1 MNSKKEKTAI
11 EALKRFQ
18 PRALFSEEI
27 EPYYLCYSGGKD
39 SDVILTLAKLAG
51 VKFEAVHNLTTV
63 DAPETVNY
71 IKANPDVKI
80 DKPELSMFQLIP
92 KKRMPPTRLVRYCCE
107 ELKERG
113 GKRRTKITGVR
124 WEESASRKNNQG
136 KVVIQGGAKRLL
148 KWVEE
153 AGLDLD
159 YEVNKNGS
167 MVLNDD
173 NDESR
178 AVVDHCYRT
187 RSVMVNPIVD
197 WTEKDVWDFLH
208 YYSVKVNPLYEVK
221 EINDTYCPL
230 GDKRVGCIGCP
241 MQGRKGMIED
251 FIRYPKYRDNYLR
264 SFKRMQEKRKTDG
277 LPPFAYDVYGEMTAR
292 EIMMWWIG
300 DDPRQLSFFGEPEY
314 LKGACL

>member
-1 MNSKKEKTAI
+1 MNIEKEKQAI
-11 EALKRFQ
+11 QTLQSFQ
-18 PRALFSEEI
+18 PKSFETEEP

-39 SDVILTLAKLAG
+39 SDVILALAKLAD

-136 KVVIQGGAKRLL
+136 KVVIQGGEKRLL

-241 MQGRKGMIED
+241 MQGGKGMIED

-277 LPPFAYDVYGEMTAR
+277 LPPFAYDVNGEMTAR
-292 EIMMWWIG
+292 EIMMWWVG
-300 DDPRQLSFFGEPEY
+300 DDPRQLSLFGEPEY
-314 LKGACL
+314 LKGACI